1 MAATTSLVMTV
12 YNRERYLGEVIES
25 VLAQTYGDFELLV
38 WDDGSTDA
46 SADIARSYAKRD
58 ARVRVVAA
66 EHQGRAPAL
75 KAAHEL
81 ATGKYIGW
89 VDSDDK
95 LASMALEETAA
106 ILDARPEI
114 GLVYTDYLV
123 IDEQDNVRGLGQR
136 CSIPY
141 SFDRLLVDF
150 MTFHFRLFRRE
161 AFKAAGGFDLSFH
174 VAVDY
179 DLCLRLS
186 EVTQFV
192 HVAKPLYYY
201 RIHWASISYQQ
212 QVDQILASKE
222 AISRALQRR
231 GLSERYEIDV
241 QIISKYF
248 LRRKAEIPFQQGVDL
263 ATLLPGAK

>member
-1 MAATTSLVMTV
+1 MAATTSLIMTV
-12 YNRERYLGEVIES
+12 YNRERYIGAAIES
-25 VLAQTYGDFELLV
+25 ILASTYRDFQLLV
-38 WDDGSTDA
+38 WDDGSTDR
-46 SADIARSYAKRD
+46 SVEIARDYAKRD
-58 ARVRVVAA
+58 ERVQVVAA
-66 EHQGRAPAL
+66 EHQGRVPAL
-75 KAAHEL
+75 KAAHQL

-95 LASMALEETAA
+95 LAPITLAETAA
-106 ILDARPEI
+106 ILDTRPEI

-141 SFDRLLVDF
+141 SFDRLLIDF

-161 AFKAAGGFDLSFH
+161 VFEAAGGIDLSFH

-186 EVTQFV
+186 EVTQFA

-201 RIHWASISYQQ
+201 RSHRQSLSSEAR
-212 QVDQILASKE
+212 VEQILASKE
-222 AISRALQRR
+222 AISRALVRR
-231 GLSERYEIDV
+231 GLSDRFEIDV
-241 QIISKYF
+241 QIIGQYS
-248 LRRKAEIPFQQGVDL
+248 LRRKGVP
-263 ATLLPGAK
+263 ASALPPLTKEVIQPH